1 MSDVAAKNKQVA
13 IRAAL
18 FGLAMLGLA
27 FASVPLY
34 RIFCQV
40 TGFGGTTQ
48 VALAA
53 PGGGAGEIGVR
64 FVANMGPGVPW

>member
-1 MSDVAAKNKQVA
+1 MTTVTPPSVA

-18 FGLAMLGLA
+18 FGLAMLALA

-40 TGFGGTTQ
+40 TGFGGTPMR
-48 VALAA
+48 ADAARHLAA
-53 PGGGAGEIGVR
+53 QQRLAARFYARWIGAAG
-64 FVANMGPGVPW
+64 